1 MWWKGPRL
9 VRLGETAVGLMIVA
23 GVFVGGWLLNQLMIR
38 SFRPLARPTTFSG
51 SSPEPTRL
59 DQYRIEARQ
68 FLEQNQDWL
77 VGATLS
83 LVTIYCLKVAVVS
96 CRKRWQLRLQDDVAS
111 ERIAV
116 GNQLI
121 GGLFGLAL
129 FGAMLLAWIATF
141 L

>member
-1 MWWKGPRL
+1 MWWRGGSRIKL
-9 VRLGETAVGLMIVA
+9 SETFVGLLFVVA
-23 GVFVGGWLLNQLMIR
+23 IFVGGWLLNQLMIR
-38 SFRPLARPTTFSG
+38 SFRPLARPMTFSG